1 MAAVDVVL
9 GPLLTLVIY
18 NRAKAR
24 RELLLDYTVIAT
36 LQACAF
42 SFGVWTVFSGRTA
55 VVVFTDGTFYTI
67 GADEAASLS
76 APYPALLYAAR
87 GRPAYAMVNMP
98 AAAEARQALRR
109 ESQAEQRPLFQFL
122 NLVGP
127 FTPDK
132 VAGIADYGIDPDD
145 LIATR
150 PQARHKLDR
159 FLAHHGGPLSRYLFL
174 PVRPRYQPIILAFDR
189 TTGELVDWLDLA
201 PPNRVVVKT
210 HSAATAHTTSGS

>member
-1 MAAVDVVL
+1 MANAH
-9 GPLLTLVIY
+9 
-18 NRAKAR
+18 R
-24 RELLLDYTVIAT
+24 
-36 LQACAF
+36 
-42 SFGVWTVFSGRTA
+42 VWTVFSGRTA

-67 GADEAASLS
+67 GADEAASLN

-150 PQARHKLDR
+150 PQARHKLD
-159 FLAHHGGPLSRYLFL
+159 LIQL
-174 PVRPRYQPIILAFDR
+174 
-189 TTGELVDWLDLA
+189 
-201 PPNRVVVKT
+201 
-210 HSAATAHTTSGS
+210 